1 MSARRQFM
9 EQPPKDYEVHY
20 VTPWKTLSSWSVA
33 PYSYYRAIEFQSN
46 LRKEIWISARG
57 LNWKIV
63 EFSVMPVNEAQM
75 LAADV
80 KSRIGDNAKR
90 MTDWKQTFYFRS
102 YETAP
107 QIGHIILQTEMIK
120 NVTVEEKVG
129 NKVVRKVARQIVK
142 PVMKLNLRV
151 PVDLL
156 ENALYTGNYERFV
169 NTPNKYTFKEQFA
182 EEKLRF

>member
-1 MSARRQFM
+1 MSRKQFV

-20 VTPWKTLSSWSVA
+20 VTPWKTLWSWSVA
-33 PYSYYRAIEFQSN
+33 PNSFNRAIEFETN
-46 LRKEIWISARG
+46 PRKELWVSAKG

-63 EFSVMPVNEAQM
+63 EFSVMPMNEARM
-75 LAADV
+75 LASAV

-90 MTDWKQTFYFRS
+90 MTSWDQTFRFTT

-107 QIGHIILQTEMIK
+107 QIGHVIIQTEMIK
-120 NVTVEEKVG
+120 NVTVEEKMG
-129 NKVVRKVARQIVK
+129 NKIARKAARQIVK

-156 ENALYTGNYERFV
+156 EKAFYTGKYERFV
-169 NTPNKYTFKEQFA
+169 NIPNRYTFG
-182 EEKLRF
+182 EKQLRF

>member
-1 MSARRQFM
+1 MD
-9 EQPPKDYEVHY
+9 QPPKDYEVHY
-20 VTPWKTLSSWSVA
+20 VTPWKTLWSWSVA
-33 PYSYYRAIEFQSN
+33 PYSYYRAIEFKMN
-46 LRKEIWISARG
+46 LRNEFWVNARG
-57 LNWKIV
+57 LKWKVV

-90 MTDWKQTFYFRS
+90 MTDWKDYFYFRT

-156 ENALYTGNYERFV
+156 ENALYTGKYERFLSI
-169 NTPNKYTFKEQFA
+169 PDRYTINNN
-182 EEKLRF
+182 LRF

>member
-1 MSARRQFM
+1 MNSRRQFV
-9 EQPPKDYEVHY
+9 EQPPKDYEVYY
-20 VTPWKTLSSWSVA
+20 VTPWKTLWSWSVA
-33 PYSYYRAIEFQSN
+33 PNSYNRAIEFSTN
-46 LRKEIWISARG
+46 LENEFWVTARG
-57 LNWKIV
+57 LKWKIV
-63 EFSVMPVNEAQM
+63 EFSVMPANEAQM
-75 LAADV
+75 LASDV

-90 MTDWKQTFYFRS
+90 MTDWKQTFIFRN

-120 NVTVEEKVG
+120 NVTVEEKIG

-156 ENALYTGNYERFV
+156 ENAIGTGRYERFV
-169 NTPNKYTFKEQFA
+169 TIPNRYTFGEK
-182 EEKLRF
+182 KLRF